1 MGYTTDFEGC
11 FTLDKPLDSGHAAY
25 LRAFAETRRMN
36 RDPRI
41 ADTFSDPLRQN
52 IGLPIGAA
60 GEYFV
65 GGSGYFGQDSDN
77 SIIDFNVP
85 PDTQPGL
92 WCQWIPN
99 EDGTAIVWD
108 GGEKFYHY
116 VEWIKYLIEHFF
128 SRWGYTLNGDVSW
141 QGEEHDDHGV
151 IMIRGNECF
160 VKYSF

>member
-11 FTLDKPLDSGHAAY
+11 FTLNKPLDSGHAAY
-25 LRAFAETRRMN
+25 LRAFAETRRMK
-36 RDPRI
+36 RDPGI

-65 GGSGYFGQDSDN
+65 GGAGYFGQDSDS
-77 SIIDFNVP
+77 SIINFNAP
-85 PDTQPGL
+85 PDSQPGL

-108 GGEKFYHY
+108 GGEKFHHY

-141 QGEEHDDHGV
+141 QGEEHDDRGV

-160 VKYSF
+160 VKHSF